1 MGWDEFE
8 AEFARGT
15 GLFLGGKRAKM
26 MGVVFEHEEDPSFAN
41 FFRGSRRN
49 HYLLVS
55 GEASYCLRLG
65 VFGVRVNWIVDH
77 RDLVTEAWHRRGTV
91 RGYVLD
97 EMVLQHRG
105 GTESFRVGGGES
117 FRVGGGESFRVG
129 GTDSFRVGGDSFRVG
144 GGGSFRVGGTESFRV
159 GSGDPRG
166 IPHVW
171 FPGADGD
178 PRGPAGTHRQ
188 IAWHHRLRALTT
200 AIERSGGNPAV
211 YRHALD
217 IDVT

>member
-8 AEFARGT
+8 AEFARGN

-41 FFRGSRRN
+41 FFRGSRRG

-65 VFGVRVNWIVDH
+65 VFGVRANWIVDH

-97 EMVLQHRG
+97 EVVLQHRG
-105 GTESFRVGGGES
+105 GTESFRVGG
-117 FRVGGGESFRVG
+117 
-129 GTDSFRVGGDSFRVG
+129 
-144 GGGSFRVGGTESFRV
+144 
-159 GSGDPRG
+159 GDPRG

-188 IAWHHRLRALTT
+188 IARHHRLRALTT
-200 AIERSGGNPAV
+200 AIERSGGNPAL

-217 IDVT
+217 IDVS

>member
-49 HYLLVS
+49 HCLLVS

-97 EMVLQHRG
+97 EVVLQHRG
-105 GTESFRVGGGES
+105 GTESFRVGGGE
-117 FRVGGGESFRVG
+117 
-129 GTDSFRVGGDSFRVG
+129 SFRVG

>member
-8 AEFARGT
+8 AEFARGN

-65 VFGVRVNWIVDH
+65 VFGVRANWIVDH

-97 EMVLQHRG
+97 EVVLQHRG
-105 GTESFRVGGGES
+105 GTESFRVGGG
-117 FRVGGGESFRVG
+117 
-129 GTDSFRVGGDSFRVG
+129 
-144 GGGSFRVGGTESFRV
+144 
-159 GSGDPRG
+159 
-166 IPHVW
+166 
-171 FPGADGD
+171 D
-178 PRGPAGTHRQ
+178 PRGPAGTH
-188 IAWHHRLRALTT
+188 HRLRAITA
-200 AIERSGGNPAV
+200 AIERSRGNPAL

-217 IDVT
+217 IDVP